1 MKDSHL
7 GANYT
12 RLLHAMC
19 AKNAGFVSILVDEML
34 RHFTLACDKD
44 FWYTSFRPGDRA
56 TSVSSSSLPPV
67 NLDWS
72 CWLARVLFAFAHH
85 DNAAEA
91 NAVIRASN
99 VWPTLVKAA
108 TSCNATL
115 RHRAITVMTWYL
127 QQDGLVGASGVPCLR
142 FEYFAEWLAA
152 RVRKESPMRVV
163 YSDYTQISTDDC
175 RGWGFLANKAVWHN
189 KSKLQTY
196 GDMFKQGDVITVA
209 LDVDHGTLSFARNG
223 ESFGVGVDNL
233 PSQDQGGYFPA
244 ISMYN
249 KDDQVT
255 FLPHDEAATGSKGAK
270 SGIASVMRKV
280 EAFQRLQALWTR
292 QEPPLDVYS
301 AWVLWTNGQLKYV
314 VGADGNAVAV
324 DVTDNACAPFGLQPC
339 DVVFTPKGMCT
350 VLGVAHHLLWYAL
363 ESHNQPS
370 GHVLAHWNVQTC
382 RDMQSREHEFPI
394 TRHHRTH
401 SHDAQA
407 ETPICDIVSYDD
419 FAARQ
424 RSWTPALD
432 EALIARLHGLAQLHR
447 VDSMFHVTAKDI
459 MHALEKHALD
469 GMSAMDC
476 LCRTGV
482 FHASNQ
488 LLHAVIPYLASSS
501 GAHGIPRA
509 ARHSCIVGLK
519 FARDLIKKSTTLTL
533 PPAATTDDDVDND
546 PVDLPK
552 CKLTLPSM
560 PCIPYWEQQIDQT
573 GLRRPSL
580 ETLNTPPSRSDPI
593 QDHHHRAASIAVT
606 LSTFFNQIAD
616 PRDLRRQFT
625 APSTSVYSTSVQP
638 RAFRVVCEDMPDP
651 TASFLYALREAAREV
666 QSPRVPLFVPVAT
679 YSSSPMNPTRKLAT
693 MVNPLEKDVI
703 LFEGVGRIMGI
714 AWRCDVSMPWLFGPI
729 VWKYLAGE
737 CITLAD
743 WQEGGGGVDGVSATP
758 RTKRVVDT
766 ALAILDTREAYVQ
779 SVLASLILPYQE
791 ALAAIRRGITAIVPA
806 ACLSLLSAVQLQT
819 QLTYPSVDLLALEA
833 GTTYGGKHAAA
844 AVCSDAA
851 AGLWKLVHGYSS
863 ADQRHF
869 CRFLSGHDGGNMSM
883 LRLEIHLSPP
893 MMQQPPSMP
902 PSSCEDSN
910 DHMMTKY
917 GYPHVE
923 RDLPSDEDLTTPVRL
938 YVPAYASVEMLQ
950 KKLHLAMTHH
960 TDQTPL

>member
-1 MKDSHL
+1 
-7 GANYT
+7 
-12 RLLHAMC
+12 
-19 AKNAGFVSILVDEML
+19 
-34 RHFTLACDKD
+34 
-44 FWYTSFRPGDRA
+44 
-56 TSVSSSSLPPV
+56 
-67 NLDWS
+67 
-72 CWLARVLFAFAHH
+72 
-85 DNAAEA
+85 
-91 NAVIRASN
+91 
-99 VWPTLVKAA
+99 
-108 TSCNATL
+108 
-115 RHRAITVMTWYL
+115 
-127 QQDGLVGASGVPCLR
+127 
-142 FEYFAEWLAA
+142 
-152 RVRKESPMRVV
+152 
-163 YSDYTQISTDDC
+163 
-175 RGWGFLANKAVWHN
+175 GWGFLANKAVWHN

-270 SGIASVMRKV
+270 SGIASIMRKV
-280 EAFQRLQALWTR
+280 EAFQRLQTLWTR

-301 AWVLWTNGQLKYV
+301 AWVLWANGQLKYV

-324 DVTDNACAPFGLQPC
+324 DVTDNACAPFGLQPS
-339 DVVFTPKGMCT
+339 DVVFTPKGKRPIEFCIHATTCFCQGMCT

-488 LLHAVIPYLASSS
+488 LLHAVIP
-501 GAHGIPRA
+501 
-509 ARHSCIVGLK
+509 
-519 FARDLIKKSTTLTL
+519 
-533 PPAATTDDDVDND
+533 
-546 PVDLPK
+546 
-552 CKLTLPSM
+552 
-560 PCIPYWEQQIDQT
+560 
-573 GLRRPSL
+573 
-580 ETLNTPPSRSDPI
+580 
-593 QDHHHRAASIAVT
+593 
-606 LSTFFNQIAD
+606 
-616 PRDLRRQFT
+616 DLRRQFT

-766 ALAILDTREAYVQ
+766 ALAMSSWT
-779 SVLASLILPYQE
+779 QE
-791 ALAAIRRGITAIVPA
+791 DFDMHQIPRYHIMVR
-806 ACLSLLSAVQLQT
+806 LQEGM
-819 QLTYPSVDLLALEA
+819 DLLEHVAQRRR
-833 GTTYGGKHAAA
+833 
-844 AVCSDAA
+844 V
-851 AGLWKLVHGYSS
+851 LVLLHVG
-863 ADQRHF
+863 DV
-869 CRFLSGHDGGNMSM
+869 GDGNRQNGPIN
-883 LRLEIHLSPP
+883 
-893 MMQQPPSMP
+893 QQ
-902 PSSCEDSN
+902 E
-910 DHMMTKY
+910 
-917 GYPHVE
+917 
-923 RDLPSDEDLTTPVRL
+923 
-938 YVPAYASVEMLQ
+938 
-950 KKLHLAMTHH
+950 
-960 TDQTPL
+960 

>member
-1 MKDSHL
+1 
-7 GANYT
+7 
-12 RLLHAMC
+12 
-19 AKNAGFVSILVDEML
+19 
-34 RHFTLACDKD
+34 
-44 FWYTSFRPGDRA
+44 
-56 TSVSSSSLPPV
+56 
-67 NLDWS
+67 
-72 CWLARVLFAFAHH
+72 
-85 DNAAEA
+85 
-91 NAVIRASN
+91 
-99 VWPTLVKAA
+99 
-108 TSCNATL
+108 
-115 RHRAITVMTWYL
+115 
-127 QQDGLVGASGVPCLR
+127 
-142 FEYFAEWLAA
+142 
-152 RVRKESPMRVV
+152 
-163 YSDYTQISTDDC
+163 
-175 RGWGFLANKAVWHN
+175 
-189 KSKLQTY
+189 
-196 GDMFKQGDVITVA
+196 QGDVITVA
-209 LDVDHGTLSFARNG
+209 LDLDRGTLSFARNG

-255 FLPHDEAATGSKGAK
+255 FLPHDEATTGSKGAK
-270 SGIASVMRKV
+270 SGIASIMRKV
-280 EAFQRLQALWTR
+280 EAFQRLQTLWTR

-324 DVTDNACAPFGLQPC
+324 DVTDNACTPFGLQPC

-363 ESHNQPS
+363 ESHNQPTGQS

-382 RDMQSREHEFPI
+382 RDMLSREHEFPI

-401 SHDAQA
+401 HSHDANGQA

-424 RSWTPALD
+424 RSWTPAMD
-432 EALIARLHGLAQLHR
+432 EALIARLHGLAQLNR
-447 VDSMFHVTAKDI
+447 VDSMFHLTAKDI
-459 MHALEKHALD
+459 VHALEKHGLD

-488 LLHAVIPYLASSS
+488 LLHAV
-501 GAHGIPRA
+501 
-509 ARHSCIVGLK
+509 
-519 FARDLIKKSTTLTL
+519 L
-533 PPAATTDDDVDND
+533 P
-546 PVDLPK
+546 
-552 CKLTLPSM
+552 
-560 PCIPYWEQQIDQT
+560 
-573 GLRRPSL
+573 
-580 ETLNTPPSRSDPI
+580 
-593 QDHHHRAASIAVT
+593 
-606 LSTFFNQIAD
+606 
-616 PRDLRRQFT
+616 DLRRQFT

-679 YSSSPMNPTRKLAT
+679 YSSPVNPTRKLAT
-693 MVNPLEKDVI
+693 MVNPLEKEVT

-729 VWKYLAGE
+729 VWKYLTGE

-743 WQEGGGGVDGVSATP
+743 WQEGGGVDGVSATTG
-758 RTKRVVDT
+758 TKSLVDT
-766 ALAILDTREAYVQ
+766 ALAMSSWT
-779 SVLASLILPYQE
+779 QE
-791 ALAAIRRGITAIVPA
+791 DFDMHQIPR
-806 ACLSLLSAVQLQT
+806 CAV
-819 QLTYPSVDLLALEA
+819 E
-833 GTTYGGKHAAA
+833 
-844 AVCSDAA
+844 DAA
-851 AGLWKLVHGYSS
+851 TDIVS

-883 LRLEIHLSPP
+883 LRLDIHLCPP

-902 PSSCEDSN
+902 LSSCEDSN

-923 RDLPSDEDLTTPVRL
+923 RDLPSDDDLTTPVRL

-960 TDQTPL
+960 TDQTPLM

>member
-1 MKDSHL
+1 PD
-7 GANYT
+7 
-12 RLLHAMC
+12 
-19 AKNAGFVSILVDEML
+19 
-34 RHFTLACDKD
+34 
-44 FWYTSFRPGDRA
+44 DR
-56 TSVSSSSLPPV
+56 
-67 NLDWS
+67 
-72 CWLARVLFAFAHH
+72 
-85 DNAAEA
+85 
-91 NAVIRASN
+91 
-99 VWPTLVKAA
+99 
-108 TSCNATL
+108 
-115 RHRAITVMTWYL
+115 
-127 QQDGLVGASGVPCLR
+127 
-142 FEYFAEWLAA
+142 
-152 RVRKESPMRVV
+152 
-163 YSDYTQISTDDC
+163 

-196 GDMFKQGDVITVA
+196 GDIFKQGDVITVA
-209 LDVDHGTLSFARNG
+209 LDLDRGTLSFARNG

-255 FLPHDEAATGSKGAK
+255 FLPHDEATTGSKGAK
-270 SGIASVMRKV
+270 SGIASIMRKV
-280 EAFQRLQALWTR
+280 EAFQRLQTLWTR

-363 ESHNQPS
+363 ESHNQPTGQS

-382 RDMQSREHEFPI
+382 RDMLSREHEFPI

-401 SHDAQA
+401 HSHDANGQA

-424 RSWTPALD
+424 RSWTPAMD
-432 EALIARLHGLAQLHR
+432 EALIARLHGLAQLNR
-447 VDSMFHVTAKDI
+447 VDSMFHLTAKDI
-459 MHALEKHALD
+459 VHALEKHGLD

-488 LLHAVIPYLASSS
+488 LLHAVLPYLASSS
-501 GAHGIPRA
+501 SLSGAHGMPRA

-519 FARDLIKKSTTLTL
+519 FARDLIKK
-533 PPAATTDDDVDND
+533 N
-546 PVDLPK
+546 
-552 CKLTLPSM
+552 
-560 PCIPYWEQQIDQT
+560 
-573 GLRRPSL
+573 
-580 ETLNTPPSRSDPI
+580 
-593 QDHHHRAASIAVT
+593 HRAIAVT
-606 LSTFFNQIAD
+606 LLTFFDQVAD

-679 YSSSPMNPTRKLAT
+679 YSSPVNPTRKLAT
-693 MVNPLEKDVI
+693 MVNPLEKEVT

-729 VWKYLAGE
+729 VWKYLTGE

-743 WQEGGGGVDGVSATP
+743 WQEGGGVDGVSATTG
-758 RTKRVVDT
+758 TKSLVDT
-766 ALAILDTREAYVQ
+766 ALAMSSWT
-779 SVLASLILPYQE
+779 QE
-791 ALAAIRRGITAIVPA
+791 DFDMHQIPR
-806 ACLSLLSAVQLQT
+806 CAV
-819 QLTYPSVDLLALEA
+819 E
-833 GTTYGGKHAAA
+833 
-844 AVCSDAA
+844 DAA
-851 AGLWKLVHGYSS
+851 
-863 ADQRHF
+863 
-869 CRFLSGHDGGNMSM
+869 
-883 LRLEIHLSPP
+883 
-893 MMQQPPSMP
+893 
-902 PSSCEDSN
+902 
-910 DHMMTKY
+910 
-917 GYPHVE
+917 
-923 RDLPSDEDLTTPVRL
+923 
-938 YVPAYASVEMLQ
+938 
-950 KKLHLAMTHH
+950 
-960 TDQTPL
+960 TDIV

>member
-1 MKDSHL
+1 
-7 GANYT
+7 
-12 RLLHAMC
+12 
-19 AKNAGFVSILVDEML
+19 
-34 RHFTLACDKD
+34 
-44 FWYTSFRPGDRA
+44 
-56 TSVSSSSLPPV
+56 
-67 NLDWS
+67 
-72 CWLARVLFAFAHH
+72 
-85 DNAAEA
+85 
-91 NAVIRASN
+91 
-99 VWPTLVKAA
+99 
-108 TSCNATL
+108 
-115 RHRAITVMTWYL
+115 
-127 QQDGLVGASGVPCLR
+127 
-142 FEYFAEWLAA
+142 
-152 RVRKESPMRVV
+152 
-163 YSDYTQISTDDC
+163 
-175 RGWGFLANKAVWHN
+175 
-189 KSKLQTY
+189 
-196 GDMFKQGDVITVA
+196 QGDVITVA
-209 LDVDHGTLSFARNG
+209 LDLDRGTLSFARNG

-255 FLPHDEAATGSKGAK
+255 FLPHDEATTGSKGAK
-270 SGIASVMRKV
+270 SGIASIMRKV
-280 EAFQRLQALWTR
+280 EAFQRLQTLWTR

-363 ESHNQPS
+363 ESHNQPTGQS

-382 RDMQSREHEFPI
+382 RDMLSREHEFPI

-401 SHDAQA
+401 HSHDANGQA

-424 RSWTPALD
+424 RSWTPAMD
-432 EALIARLHGLAQLHR
+432 EALIARLHGLAQLNR
-447 VDSMFHVTAKDI
+447 VDSMFHLTAKDI
-459 MHALEKHALD
+459 VHALEKHGLD

-488 LLHAVIPYLASSS
+488 LLHAV
-501 GAHGIPRA
+501 
-509 ARHSCIVGLK
+509 
-519 FARDLIKKSTTLTL
+519 L
-533 PPAATTDDDVDND
+533 P
-546 PVDLPK
+546 
-552 CKLTLPSM
+552 
-560 PCIPYWEQQIDQT
+560 
-573 GLRRPSL
+573 
-580 ETLNTPPSRSDPI
+580 
-593 QDHHHRAASIAVT
+593 
-606 LSTFFNQIAD
+606 
-616 PRDLRRQFT
+616 DLRRQFT

-679 YSSSPMNPTRKLAT
+679 YSSSPVNPTRKLAT
-693 MVNPLEKDVI
+693 MVNPLEKEVT

-729 VWKYLAGE
+729 VWKYLTGE

-743 WQEGGGGVDGVSATP
+743 WQEGGGVDGVSATTG
-758 RTKRVVDT
+758 TKSLVDT
-766 ALAILDTREAYVQ
+766 ALAMSSWTQEDFDMHQIPRCAVEDAATDIVSLDTREAYVQ

-819 QLTYPSVDLLALEA
+819 QLTYPSVDLVALEA
-833 GTTYGGKHAAA
+833 GTTYGGKHTAAA
-844 AVCSDAA
+844 CSDAA

-893 MMQQPPSMP
+893 MMQQPPSMS

-960 TDQTPL
+960 TDQTPLM